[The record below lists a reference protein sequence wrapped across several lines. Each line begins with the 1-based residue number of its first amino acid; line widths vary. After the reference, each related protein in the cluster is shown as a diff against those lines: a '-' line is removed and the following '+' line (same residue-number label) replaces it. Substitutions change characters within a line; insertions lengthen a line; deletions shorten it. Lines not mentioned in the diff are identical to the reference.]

1 MSERKLSARLVP
13 WKRTQVSSLSIS
25 ISIRAA
31 PANDSP
37 HGQKHRKKNRI
48 PQLVVHQ
55 FSQSLGPVDSEA
67 GAVLIASVLSQR
79 LEVVDQQVV
88 LLLLVFK
95 LGQVKKLLV
104 ELGRGACLELFSGR
118 RAGHR
123 QLFAGLP

>member
-25 ISIRAA
+25 ISIRRLRPTIA
-31 PANDSP
+31 PRPETSE
-37 HGQKHRKKNRI
+37 KERI